1 MQTSENRTTE
11 IRKSQGPGVLL
22 HLERCFRN
30 VYLVICKY
38 QYHINLNMEYVI
50 SILNGIY
57 KALQEAWV
65 CRAP

>member
-1 MQTSENRTTE
+1 MPTSENRTTE
-11 IRKSQGPGVLL
+11 IRKSQGPSVFL
-22 HLERCFRN
+22 HLDWEAFQHCLFSN
-30 VYLVICKY
+30 LY
-38 QYHINLNMEYVI
+38 QYYINLNVRYDI